1 MDFPGHFEQIFQQL
15 NYQRLHGQLCDCVI
29 MVGSRHFKAHR
40 AILSACS
47 THFRALFTAA
57 EGDASTRMIHL
68 DSEVVTAEAFA
79 ALMDMMYTSTL
90 MLGESNVMDVLLA
103 ASHLHLNAVVKACK
117 HYLTTRTLPMSPPA
131 DRSGQHHAEQ
141 QQAAAAANSHL
152 QRSFLLQQ
160 LGLSLVS
167 SALSG
172 TEDGGPGT
180 RRRTGSACVSGLVDQ
195 HGSHLARRFLK
206 RKQPLSLIASERGRP
221 RLSMQVE
228 GIVGE
233 SVGREGGEE
242 LLSPDSHS
250 KMVDEVVAG
259 VIPGDDGG
267 LLEQDEYRRGLTH
280 EDMQLPS
287 QSDGGR
293 GAGAEKTLL
302 LPCKEEYP
310 DASHHHT
317 EGMKIKN
324 GGEEEEEQQQHMQVV
339 VKSEPL
345 SSPEAVDETSD
356 VTSQA
361 EGSDQVE
368 PVGEKLELSPEGSER
383 SYSDPQPSSG
393 LLIKGNKGLGAAE
406 DRGRGRRRG
415 EELSCSD
422 ALESSSG
429 LHISSFLSA
438 KAFAG
443 RGTSSNLANSVDNV
457 PNTTTG
463 EFQADHDSARFFL
476 PADSIN
482 TSSSSLQLLP
492 GEAQVCSDL
501 QPESLL
507 LQPLHDG
514 IASSSSLAASRG
526 GSVDQLA
533 LEFQRNI
540 LGLQTFPRS
549 SRGGAGGCQAFRRIA
564 PKVPPGGASTLT
576 DSPQQ
581 HDAASSSSSSS
592 VLLNG
597 VNLMESS
604 VSVGQNI
611 GSSNLNPLPQLTRA
625 SADVLSK
632 CKKALSE
639 HNVLVVEGAR
649 KYACKICCKTF
660 LTLTDCKKHIRVH
673 TGERPYACLKCGKR
687 FSQSSHLYKHS
698 KTTCLR
704 WQSSDMSNALL

>member
-15 NYQRLHGQLCDCVI
+15 NFQRLHGQLCDCVI

-40 AILSACS
+40 AVLSACS

-117 HYLTTRTLPMSPPA
+117 HYLTTRTLPMSPPG
-131 DRSGQHHAEQ
+131 DRGSQHHTEQ

-172 TEDGGPGT
+172 AEDGGTGT
-180 RRRTGSACVSGLVDQ
+180 QRRTGAVCGNGLGDQ
-195 HGSHLARRFLK
+195 HGSHPTRRFLK
-206 RKQPLSLIASERGRP
+206 RKQPLPLITSERGRP
-221 RLSMQVE
+221 RLSSQVE

-233 SVGREGGEE
+233 SGGRDGGEE

-250 KMVDEVVAG
+250 KMVDEVVTG
-259 VIPGDDGG
+259 VIPMDDGG

-293 GAGAEKTLL
+293 GTGAEKALL
-302 LPCKEEYP
+302 LPRKEEYP
-310 DASHHHT
+310 DAGRHHD

-324 GGEEEEEQQQHMQVV
+324 GDEEEEQQHMQVV

-368 PVGEKLELSPEGSER
+368 PVGEKLELSPECSER
-383 SYSDPQPSSG
+383 SYSDPQPSSE

-406 DRGRGRRRG
+406 DRRG
-415 EELSCSD
+415 ETLSCSE

-429 LHISSFLSA
+429 LHITSFLST
-438 KAFAG
+438 KAFIG
-443 RGTSSNLANSVDNV
+443 RGVSSNHASSVDSV

-476 PADSIN
+476 PNDSIN
-482 TSSSSLQLLP
+482 AASSSLHLLS
-492 GEAQVCSDL
+492 GETQVCSDM

-507 LQPLHDG
+507 MRPLHDG
-514 IASSSSLAASRG
+514 IATSSSLGTSRG

-540 LGLQTFPRS
+540 LGLQTFPHS
-549 SRGGAGGCQAFRRIA
+549 SRGGGGGGGCQSYRRIA
-564 PKVPPGGASTLT
+564 PKAHPGGASMLM
-576 DSPQQ
+576 DGPQQ
-581 HDAASSSSSSS
+581 HDAASSSSSSTM
-592 VLLNG
+592 LLNG
-597 VNLMESS
+597 VNFENS
-604 VSVGQNI
+604 VPIVQNS
-611 GSSNLNPLPQLTRA
+611 GNSNLNPLPQLTRA

-704 WQSSDMSNALL
+704 WQNSDMSNAML

>member
-15 NYQRLHGQLCDCVI
+15 NFQRLHGQLCDCVI

-40 AILSACS
+40 AVLSACS

-117 HYLTTRTLPMSPPA
+117 HYLTTRTLPMSSPA
-131 DRSGQHHAEQ
+131 DRSGQHHSEQ
-141 QQAAAAANSHL
+141 QQVAASANSHL

-160 LGLSLVS
+160 LGLNLVS

-172 TEDGGPGT
+172 TEDGGTGAG
-180 RRRTGSACVSGLVDQ
+180 RRTGLVCGSVDQ
-195 HGSHLARRFLK
+195 RGAHPSRRFMK
-206 RKQPLSLIASERGRP
+206 RKQPLGLIPIDRTNA
-221 RLSMQVE
+221 RLTSQAQ
-228 GIVGE
+228 GIVGNGE
-233 SVGREGGEE
+233 VREGGEE
-242 LLSPDSHS
+242 FLSPDSHS
-250 KMVDEVVAG
+250 KMMDEVDAG
-259 VIPGDDGG
+259 VIPGDG
-267 LLEQDEYRRGLTH
+267 LLEHGDYRRGLTH

-293 GAGAEKTLL
+293 GTGVEKTLM
-302 LPCKEEYP
+302 LPRKEEYP
-310 DASHHHT
+310 DA
-317 EGMKIKN
+317 GIKIKN
-324 GGEEEEEQQQHMQVV
+324 GEEEEQQQHMQVV

-345 SSPEAVDETSD
+345 SSPEAVDETSY

-368 PVGEKLELSPEGSER
+368 AVGEKLELSPEGSER
-383 SYSDPQPSSG
+383 SFSDPQPSSE
-393 LLIKGNKGLGAAE
+393 LLIKANKGLGAE
-406 DRGRGRRRG
+406 RDGRV

-422 ALESSSG
+422 ALDSSG
-429 LHISSFLSA
+429 LHISSFWGS
-438 KAFAG
+438 KSFTG
-443 RGTSSNLANSVDNV
+443 RAVSSNLTSSVDHV

-463 EFQADHDSARFFL
+463 EFQPDHDSARFFL
-476 PADSIN
+476 APDSAN
-482 TSSSSLQLLP
+482 AASSSLHLLP
-492 GEAQVCSDL
+492 GETQVYSDL

-507 LQPLHDG
+507 LRPAHDG
-514 IASSSSLAASRG
+514 IASSSTLASSRVG
-526 GSVDQLA
+526 TVDQLA

-540 LGLQTFPRS
+540 LGLQTIPRS
-549 SRGGAGGCQAFRRIA
+549 TRGGGCNTFRLIA
-564 PKVPPGGASTLT
+564 PKVPARDIATM
-576 DSPQQ
+576 QQ
-581 HDAASSSSSSS
+581 QDAASSSSSM
-592 VLLNG
+592 LLNG
-597 VNLMESS
+597 VNFDSS
-604 VSVGQNI
+604 PSVGQNSGI
-611 GSSNLNPLPQLTRA
+611 SNVNPLPQLTRA

-704 WQSSDMSNALL
+704 WQNTDMSNALL

>member
-40 AILSACS
+40 AVLSACS

-172 TEDGGPGT
+172 AEDGGTGT
-180 RRRTGSACVSGLVDQ
+180 GRRTGSACGSGLVDQ
-195 HGSHLARRFLK
+195 HGSHTARRFLK
-206 RKQPLSLIASERGRP
+206 RKQPLSLIASEQGRP
-221 RLSMQVE
+221 RLSTQVE

-233 SVGREGGEE
+233 SGGREGGEE

-293 GAGAEKTLL
+293 GAGPEKTLL

-310 DASHHHT
+310 DASRHHA

-383 SYSDPQPSSG
+383 SYSDPQPSSA

-406 DRGRGRRRG
+406 DRGRG

-443 RGTSSNLANSVDNV
+443 RGTSSNHANSVDNV

-507 LQPLHDG
+507 LRPLHDG

-549 SRGGAGGCQAFRRIA
+549 SRGGAGGYQAYRRIA

-581 HDAASSSSSSS
+581 LDAASSSSSSS

-604 VSVGQNI
+604 VTVGQNV

>member
-15 NYQRLHGQLCDCVI
+15 NFQRLHGQLCDCVI

-40 AILSACS
+40 AVLSACS

-117 HYLTTRTLPMSPPA
+117 HYLTTRTLPMSPPT
-131 DRSGQHHAEQ
+131 DRGGQHHPEQ
-141 QQAAAAANSHL
+141 QQVAASANSHL

-160 LGLSLVS
+160 LGLNLVS

-172 TEDGGPGT
+172 TEDGETGAG
-180 RRRTGSACVSGLVDQ
+180 RRTGLLCGSVDQ
-195 HGSHLARRFLK
+195 RGSHPTRRFLK
-206 RKQPLSLIASERGRP
+206 RKQPLGLIPTERTRP
-221 RLSMQVE
+221 RLSSAE
-228 GIVGE
+228 GIVGD
-233 SVGREGGEE
+233 REGAEE

-250 KMVDEVVAG
+250 KMVDEVDAG
-259 VIPGDDGG
+259 VIPGDA
-267 LLEQDEYRRGLTH
+267 LLEHDEYRRGLTH

-293 GAGAEKTLL
+293 GVGAEKILL
-302 LPCKEEYP
+302 LPRKEEYP
-310 DASHHHT
+310 DAGHHHSD
-317 EGMKIKN
+317 GIKIKN
-324 GGEEEEEQQQHMQVV
+324 GEEEEQQQHMQVV

-361 EGSDQVE
+361 EGSDQVG

-383 SYSDPQPSSG
+383 SFSDPQPSSE
-393 LLIKGNKGLGAAE
+393 LLIKGNKGLGAE
-406 DRGRGRRRG
+406 RDGRV

-422 ALESSSG
+422 ALDSSG
-429 LHISSFLSA
+429 LHISSFLSS
-438 KAFAG
+438 KSFTG
-443 RGTSSNLANSVDNV
+443 RAASSNLAGSVDNV

-463 EFQADHDSARFFL
+463 EFQPDHDSARFFL
-476 PADSIN
+476 PPDSAN
-482 TSSSSLQLLP
+482 AASSLLHLLS
-492 GEAQVCSDL
+492 GETQVCSDL
-501 QPESLL
+501 QPESFLL
-507 LQPLHDG
+507 RPAHDG
-514 IASSSSLAASRG
+514 IASSSTFASSRVG
-526 GSVDQLA
+526 AVDQLA

-540 LGLQTFPRS
+540 LGLQTMPRS
-549 SRGGAGGCQAFRRIA
+549 TRGGVGGCNTFRRIA
-564 PKVPPGGASTLT
+564 PKVQAR
-576 DSPQQ
+576 DSATMQQ
-581 HDAASSSSSSS
+581 QDAAASSSSM
-592 VLLNG
+592 LLNG
-597 VNLMESS
+597 VNFDSS
-604 VSVGQNI
+604 LSIGQNS

-704 WQSSDMSNALL
+704 WQNTDMSNALL

>member
-40 AILSACS
+40 AVLSACS

-131 DRSGQHHAEQ
+131 DRGGQHHAEQ

-172 TEDGGPGT
+172 AEDGGTGT
-180 RRRTGSACVSGLVDQ
+180 GRRTGSGCGSGLVDQ
-195 HGSHLARRFLK
+195 HGSHPTRRFLK
-206 RKQPLSLIASERGRP
+206 RKQPMTLTTPERGRP
-221 RLSMQVE
+221 RISSQASE
-228 GIVGE
+228 
-233 SVGREGGEE
+233 GREGGEE

-250 KMVDEVVAG
+250 KMVDEVVTG
-259 VIPGDDGG
+259 IIPGDGGG
-267 LLEQDEYRRGLTH
+267 LLEQDEYRRGLNH

-293 GAGAEKTLL
+293 GAGPEKTLL
-302 LPCKEEYP
+302 LPRKEEYP
-310 DASHHHT
+310 DASHHHS
-317 EGMKIKN
+317 EGIKIKN
-324 GGEEEEEQQQHMQVV
+324 GGEEEEEQQHMQVV

-345 SSPEAVDETSD
+345 SSPEAADETSD

-383 SYSDPQPSSG
+383 SFSDPHPSSE
-393 LLIKGNKGLGAAE
+393 LLIKGNKGLGAEE
-406 DRGRGRRRG
+406 DRGRRQ
-415 EELSCSD
+415 ELTCSE

-429 LHISSFLSA
+429 LHISSFLST
-438 KAFAG
+438 KTFAG
-443 RGTSSNLANSVDNV
+443 RGASSNLTHSVDNV

-463 EFQADHDSARFFL
+463 EFQADHDSARYFL
-476 PADSIN
+476 PTDSIN
-482 TSSSSLQLLP
+482 TASSSLHLLP

-501 QPESLL
+501 QPESLFL
-507 LQPLHDG
+507 RPLHDG
-514 IASSSSLAASRG
+514 IASSTSLTASRG

-549 SRGGAGGCQAFRRIA
+549 SRGGAAGNHSYRRIA
-564 PKVPPGGASTLT
+564 PKVPPGGALTLT
-576 DSPQQ
+576 DGPQQ
-581 HDAASSSSSSS
+581 LDVASSSSSSS
-592 VLLNG
+592 MLLNG
-597 VNLMESS
+597 VNFEGS
-604 VSVGQNI
+604 VNVGQNG

-704 WQSSDMSNALL
+704 WQSSEMSNALL

>member
-15 NYQRLHGQLCDCVI
+15 NFQRLHGQLCDCVI

-40 AILSACS
+40 AVLSACS

-57 EGDASTRMIHL
+57 DGDASTRMIHL

-117 HYLTTRTLPMSPPA
+117 HYLTTRTLPMSPPTE
-131 DRSGQHHAEQ
+131 RGSQHHTEQ
-141 QQAAAAANSHL
+141 QQVAANSHL

-160 LGLSLVS
+160 LGLNLVS

-172 TEDGGPGT
+172 TEDGGSGT
-180 RRRTGSACVSGLVDQ
+180 GRRTGMGCASVLVDQ
-195 HGSHLARRFLK
+195 RGSHPTRRFLK
-206 RKQPLSLIASERGRP
+206 RKQPLGLMTSERMRP
-221 RLSMQVE
+221 RISSQVE
-228 GIVGE
+228 GIVAEGE
-233 SVGREGGEE
+233 VRDGGEE
-242 LLSPDSHS
+242 LFSPDSHS
-250 KMVDEVVAG
+250 KIVDEVVAG
-259 VIPGDDGG
+259 VIPGDG
-267 LLEQDEYRRGLTH
+267 LLEQNDYRRGLMH

-293 GAGAEKTLL
+293 GAGAEKALL
-302 LPCKEEYP
+302 LPHKEEYP
-310 DASHHHT
+310 DAGHHRVD
-317 EGMKIKN
+317 GIKIKN
-324 GGEEEEEQQQHMQVV
+324 GGGDEEQQQDMQVV

-361 EGSDQVE
+361 EGSDQFPQVGA
-368 PVGEKLELSPEGSER
+368 VGEKLELSPEGSDR
-383 SYSDPQPSSG
+383 SFSDPQPSSE
-393 LLIKGNKGLGAAE
+393 LLIKGNKGLGAGE
-406 DRGRGRRRG
+406 RDGRV
-415 EELSCSD
+415 EQLSCSE
-422 ALESSSG
+422 ALDSSG
-429 LHISSFLSA
+429 LHISSFLGA
-438 KAFAG
+438 KSFAG
-443 RGTSSNLANSVDNV
+443 RAASSNLASSIDNV

-463 EFQADHDSARFFL
+463 DFQADHDSSRFFFS
-476 PADSIN
+476 ADSVN
-482 TSSSSLQLLP
+482 AASSSSLHLLT

-507 LQPLHDG
+507 RSAHDG
-514 IASSSSLAASRG
+514 IASSSSLASRG

-540 LGLQTFPRS
+540 LGLQTLPRS
-549 SRGGAGGCQAFRRIA
+549 TRGGGGGCNTYRRIA
-564 PKVPPGGASTLT
+564 PKVSAGGASMHMECA
-576 DSPQQ
+576 QQ
-581 HDAASSSSSSS
+581 QDAASSSSSM
-592 VLLNG
+592 LLNG
-597 VNLMESS
+597 VNFDSS
-604 VSVGQNI
+604 LSVGQNAAN
-611 GSSNLNPLPQLTRA
+611 SNLNPLPQLTRA

-704 WQSSDMSNALL
+704 WQGNDMSNALL